1 MQVGREPKKYRAILS
16 SALVRKS
23 MYLVVIAW
31 VYVVLMMSVAEAF
44 APNGTLLG
52 AIVTFVLYGAA
63 PIALVV
69 YLMSTPA
76 RNRARKAR
84 LAAELALQPAPAPSS
99 SPPDASSPAASQ
111 SSGQLAEKPPGAC
124 DRAPDA

>member
-52 AIVTFVLYGAA
+52 AIVTFVLYGAL
-63 PIALVV
+63 PIALVM
-69 YLMSTPA
+69 YLMQTPA

-84 LAAELALQPAPAPSS
+84 LAAEEAAP
-99 SPPDASSPAASQ
+99 PAASNPPNASGNAASG
-111 SSGQLAEKPPGAC
+111 SSSAVGEKASRVA
-124 DRAPDA
+124 DRAPGA